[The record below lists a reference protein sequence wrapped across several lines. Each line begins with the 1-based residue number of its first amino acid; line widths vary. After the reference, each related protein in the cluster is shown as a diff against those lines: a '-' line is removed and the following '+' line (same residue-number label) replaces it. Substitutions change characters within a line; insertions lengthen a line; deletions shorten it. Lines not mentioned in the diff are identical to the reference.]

1 MSTFN
6 YKLRSDKGNS
16 PIIYIIF
23 SYGRKKLYRVSTGF
37 TLKSEDNWNPQNQK
51 IKKRK
56 EEVHGKS
63 WNKTLS
69 RLKIYFED
77 EYDRLLDKGGLVSN
91 DELSIIFNSFEN
103 TAVATLQKKQFDI
116 ILLFDEW
123 ISYCEFEKRNKGDK
137 LSLGTIKTYK
147 NTKAVFEDFLK
158 VNRLSSEGEVNRDLY
173 YRLVTFLE
181 QKDYSL
187 NYSGKVIK
195 NVKSFLKYLVFT
207 GKLELPSFRSEEWEV
222 MKEDVDDVYLSNEEL
237 GKIYFYDLSS
247 VEEKYRIA
255 RDLFLISA
263 FTGLRISDNK
273 RLKDENIVEDSGSRF
288 FKIESKK
295 TKTELIIPISNIV
308 EEILSRNNGLPK
320 SMADQTVNILI
331 KEIGEWV
338 GLDQVVYISRTKGG
352 EKTSVKHMKYELI
365 KTHTARMT

>member
-1 MSTFN
+1 MCISRM
-6 YKLRSDKGNS
+6 RSW
-16 PIIYIIF
+16 
-23 SYGRKKLYRVSTGF
+23 V
-37 TLKSEDNWNPQNQK
+37 
-51 IKKRK
+51 
-56 EEVHGKS
+56 
-63 WNKTLS
+63 
-69 RLKIYFED
+69 
-77 EYDRLLDKGGLVSN
+77 
-91 DELSIIFNSFEN
+91 
-103 TAVATLQKKQFDI
+103 
-116 ILLFDEW
+116 
-123 ISYCEFEKRNKGDK
+123 
-137 LSLGTIKTYK
+137 
-147 NTKAVFEDFLK
+147 
-158 VNRLSSEGEVNRDLY
+158 
-173 YRLVTFLE
+173 
-181 QKDYSL
+181 
-187 NYSGKVIK
+187 
-195 NVKSFLKYLVFT
+195 
-207 GKLELPSFRSEEWEV
+207 
-222 MKEDVDDVYLSNEEL
+222 
-237 GKIYFYDLSS
+237 KIYFYDLSS

-365 KTHTARMT
+365 KTHTARRSFCTNAYLGGMDTLLIMAVSGHKTERNFLTYIKVTKTGAGI